1 MYAPAPEDVHAGVNV
16 PPAQRVLPIVCS
28 MMFIL
33 LLDLW
38 SEHYRH
44 AARQQKGVR
53 HRARYYGTYSERRA
67 STNNEG
73 FQRNFCVGRRSLYE
87 ERRCAA
93 NTGTRNLPRRTCRGR
108 QPLLPMFIRAGRPMR
123 HPPSDA
129 DCGSRVPVMGLARHA
144 TGRWELQCSLRP
156 HSRTRDWATRKR
168 LRGGNAARDL
178 NQSERV
184 TNPVRGLR
192 VTVERVQGRWLLRP
206 QQCGRGARENWRTRV
221 RTAKAVGLAESSNDF
236 GVPRGRFLDVMHV
249 SSHMAGQASDVDDCA
264 EYRRGLGILPPGKPL
279 KCGER
284 TQNIAQSESTC

>member
-1 MYAPAPEDVHAGVNV
+1 MCAHAPKDVHASVNL
-16 PPAQRVLPIVCS
+16 PPAQHVLPIACS
-28 MMFIL
+28 MMCIL

-38 SEHYRH
+38 SERCRH
-44 AARQQKGVR
+44 AARQQKRVR
-53 HRARYYGTYSERRA
+53 HRARYSGTYSERPA
-67 STNNEG
+67 STNKKG
-73 FQRNFCVGRRSLYE
+73 FQRIFCVGRHSLYE

-108 QPLLPMFIRAGRPMR
+108 QPLLPMFIRAGWSIR

-129 DCGSRVPVMGLARHA
+129 DCGSRVPVMGLARQT
-144 TGRWELQCSLRP
+144 TGRWKLQCSLRP

-206 QQCGRGARENWRTRV
+206 
-221 RTAKAVGLAESSNDF
+221 
-236 GVPRGRFLDVMHV
+236 P
-249 SSHMAGQASDVDDCA
+249 
-264 EYRRGLGILPPGKPL
+264 
-279 KCGER
+279 
-284 TQNIAQSESTC
+284 